1 MLIAGSIAMI
11 CGVVFFILGI
21 TFFVLEKKTWKS
33 TVQTEGRVVDMCMNA
48 IGYNNGKSVRTGE
61 SGTGNRC
68 PIYSYYVNGREYRRA
83 SNVAYNKGYVRSMMN
98 KPVMVYY
105 NPENPE
111 QFCLG
116 KMTAFAFVGIVFCG
130 LGVLFM
136 GMGMVFIVVGI

>member
-1 MLIAGSIAMI
+1 M
-11 CGVVFFILGI
+11 
-21 TFFVLEKKTWKS
+21 
-33 TVQTEGRVVDMCMNA
+33 QTEGRVVDMCMNA

-111 QFCLG
+111 QSRTIQPWKNDCVCFYGNRFLWFG
-116 KMTAFAFVGIVFCG
+116 S
-130 LGVLFM
+130 
-136 GMGMVFIVVGI
+136 FIYGYGDGFYCSWNLDGNEEK